1 MYKLILGLLK
11 KLKFL
16 PQKTYVRIY
25 YRYYT
30 KKKLSLEKPQELNEK
45 IQWLKVYYR
54 PKILN
59 QLVDKYAVRQYVIDT
74 IGEEYLNRCYGV
86 YDNVSEVDFDSLP
99 DQFVLKGVHG
109 SGFNMI
115 VKDKSK
121 LNKTAARLKMKKWL
135 FHNFYYKAGL
145 EWAYKDV
152 KPRIIAEEYLEE
164 IDRGDLHD
172 YKFFCFDG
180 VPKFIHIDVDR
191 FGNHQR
197 LFYDTQWNKL
207 PYKHYLPNDANLEKP
222 DTLEHMLRVSEKLSK
237 DFPMVRVDLYS
248 TKGKILFGELTFY
261 PGNGILEFYPDDFNK
276 IAGDYL
282 TLPKLKEGQKYITSQ
297 T

>member
-30 KKKLSLEKPQELNEK
+30 KKKLSLDNPQELNEK

-74 IGEEYLNRCYGV
+74 IGKGYLNRCYSV
-86 YDNVSEVDFDSLP
+86 YDKVSEVDFDSLP

-180 VPKFIHIDVDR
+180 IPKFIHIDVDR

-222 DTLEHMLRVSEKLSK
+222 DTLEHMLKVSEKLSK
-237 DFPMVRVDLYS
+237 NFPMVRVDLYS
-248 TKGKILFGELTFY
+248 TKGKILFGEMTFY

>member
-30 KKKLSLEKPQELNEK
+30 GKKLSLENPKELNEK

-74 IGEEYLNRCYGV
+74 IGEEYLNECYGV
-86 YDNVSEVDFDSLP
+86 YDKVSEVNFDNLP
-99 DQFVLKGVHG
+99 NQFVLKGVHG
-109 SGFNMI
+109 SGFNLI
-115 VKDKSK
+115 VKDKNK
-121 LNKTAARLKMKKWL
+121 LNKIAARLKMKKWL

-152 KPRIIAEEYLEE
+152 KPRIIAEQYLEE
-164 IDRGDLHD
+164 LDRGELHD
-172 YKFFCFDG
+172 YKFFCFHG
-180 VPKFIHIDVDR
+180 VPKFIHVDVDR
-191 FGNHQR
+191 FGGHQR

-207 PYKHYLPNDANLEKP
+207 PYKHYLPNDAEIEKP
-222 DTLEHMLRVSEKLSK
+222 DTLEHMLRIAKLLSK

-248 TKGKILFGELTFY
+248 TQGKVIFGELTFY
-261 PGNGILEFYPDDFNK
+261 PGNGILEFYPDEFNK
-276 IAGDYL
+276 IAGAYL
-282 TLPKLKEGQKYITSQ
+282 NLPKLEEGQRYIVSQ

>member
-30 KKKLSLEKPQELNEK
+30 GKKLSLENPKELNEK

-74 IGEEYLNRCYGV
+74 IGEEYLNECYGV
-86 YDNVSEVDFDSLP
+86 YDKVSEVNFDNLP
-99 DQFVLKGVHG
+99 NQFVLKGVHG
-109 SGFNMI
+109 SGFNLI
-115 VKDKSK
+115 VKDKNK
-121 LNKTAARLKMKKWL
+121 LNKIAARLKMKKWL

-152 KPRIIAEEYLEE
+152 KPRIIAEKYLEE
-164 IDRGDLHD
+164 LDRGELHD
-172 YKFFCFDG
+172 YKFFCFHG
-180 VPKFIHIDVDR
+180 VPKFIHVDVDR
-191 FGNHQR
+191 FGGHQR

-207 PYKHYLPNDANLEKP
+207 PYKHYLPNDTEIEKP
-222 DTLEHMLRVSEKLSK
+222 DTLEHMLRIAKLLSK

-248 TKGKILFGELTFY
+248 TQGKVIFGELTFY
-261 PGNGILEFYPDDFNK
+261 PGNGILEFYPDEFNK
-276 IAGDYL
+276 IAGAYIN
-282 TLPKLKEGQKYITSQ
+282 LPKLEEGQRYIVSQ